1 MSAKPHGI
9 GHATRPRE
17 VRLDHLL
24 GRQVMGT
31 NNRPVGRIEE
41 FRAETRGAR
50 YVVSEYAI
58 GVGGLMERLGVGVR
72 ALFGGRGGGGYLARW
87 DQIDISDPDHPR
99 LTCPVADLRKLV
111 PK

>member
-1 MSAKPHGI
+1 
-9 GHATRPRE
+9 
-17 VRLDHLL
+17 
-24 GRQVMGT
+24 MGA

-41 FRAETRGAR
+41 FRAEARGTR

-58 GVGGLMERLGVGVR
+58 GVGGLLERLGVGVK
-72 ALFGGRGGGGYLARW
+72 ALFGGRGGGYLARW

-99 LTCPVADLRKLV
+99 LTCPVADLQKLA